1 MELVEFEKKVH
12 ALTELCRQLH
22 AENSVLV
29 GQVAQLRDE
38 RDELKQRLETAEQ
51 RVLRIL
57 EGLPEMEQET
67 GA

>member
-1 MELVEFEKKVH
+1 MELAEFEKKVH

-22 AENSVLV
+22 AENGVLV

-38 RDELKQRLETAEQ
+38 RDELKQRLQAAEQ
-51 RVLRIL
+51 EVVRIL
-57 EGLPEMEQET
+57 NELPAAQES

>member
-1 MELVEFEKKVH
+1 MEPAEFEKKVH

-22 AENSVLV
+22 AENGVLV

-38 RDELKQRLETAEQ
+38 RDELKQRLQAAEQ
-51 RVLRIL
+51 EVVRIL
-57 EGLPEMEQET
+57 NELPAAQES

>member
-1 MELVEFEKKVH
+1 MELAEFEKKVH

-22 AENSVLV
+22 AENGVLV

-38 RDELKQRLETAEQ
+38 RDELKQRLQAAE
-51 RVLRIL
+51 REVVRIL
-57 EGLPEMEQET
+57 NELPAAQES